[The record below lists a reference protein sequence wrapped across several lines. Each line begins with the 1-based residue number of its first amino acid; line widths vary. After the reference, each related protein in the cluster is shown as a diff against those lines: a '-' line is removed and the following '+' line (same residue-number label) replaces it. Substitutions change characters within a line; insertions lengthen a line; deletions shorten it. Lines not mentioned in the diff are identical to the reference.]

1 MFDLTWTL
9 NETSIAWNLPSYNE
23 YKEEN
28 DKLKEMLW
36 LDIKIVD
43 CNCSRY
49 PNVGNVTV
57 KSSAARS
64 ILRIETHSDSS
75 DSSEQDLSESEE
87 VSQNSA
93 GVEDNETLYA
103 EYFKLKGSTYH
114 DHFQKALAYLRVNS

>member
-1 MFDLTWTL
+1 
-9 NETSIAWNLPSYNE
+9 
-23 YKEEN
+23 
-28 DKLKEMLW
+28 MLW

-57 KSSAARS
+57 KSSAACS